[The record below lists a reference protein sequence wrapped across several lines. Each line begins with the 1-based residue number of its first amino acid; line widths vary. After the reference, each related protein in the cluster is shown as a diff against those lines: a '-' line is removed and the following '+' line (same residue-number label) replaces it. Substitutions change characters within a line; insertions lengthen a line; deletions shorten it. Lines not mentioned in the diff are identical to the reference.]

1 MLFTNQFVYV
11 KFKVN
16 NFGILKISVANNLNT
31 MNNYITDSGAVPER
45 NWEKNLFLYSVIEGT
60 IIISSIMKPFLLMVP
75 IKCPF
80 MALIFI
86 ASSYFI

>member
-1 MLFTNQFVYV
+1 MNTAFSKAFLLDEGGN
-11 KFKVN
+11 KAGLPGN
-16 NFGILKISVANNLNT
+16 NFYIDESVVNA
-31 MNNYITDSGAVPER
+31 
-45 NWEKNLFLYSVIEGT
+45 VIEGT

-86 ASSYFI
+86 ASSYFIKIDINHYTLHESDGFLW